1 MDAGP
6 PPLTFSAL
14 LAGTLSRWRIAVAV
28 AGGTVLVA
36 AALAVIL
43 PPSYRATASFVTTD
57 AGLKLSGGGGGFGP
71 GAPPR
76 PSPPPG
82 AGPGGPRP
90 GPPGSPRLLP
100 PSSPPPRPPSPPAAC
115 PGSRSPPPG

>member
-14 LAGTLSRWRIAVAV
+14 LAGTLSRWRIAAAV

-57 AGLKLSGGGGGFGP
+57 AGLKLSGGGGVSALATGPGFSAIAGGLGLGRARAPP
-71 GAPPR
+71 GAPAF
-76 PSPPPG
+76 S
-82 AGPGGPRP
+82 
-90 GPPGSPRLLP
+90 
-100 PSSPPPRPPSPPAAC
+100 
-115 PGSRSPPPG
+115 

>member
-14 LAGTLSRWRIAVAV
+14 LAGTLSRWRIAAAV

-57 AGLKLSGGGGGFGP
+57 AGLKLSGGGGQSDLATEPAISTIASDLGL
-71 GAPPR
+71 
-76 PSPPPG
+76 
-82 AGPGGPRP
+82 
-90 GPPGSPRLLP
+90 GSTRDRSLTPAVYAQLLSSLDHLRRL
-100 PSSPPPRPPSPPAAC
+100 
-115 PGSRSPPPG
+115 